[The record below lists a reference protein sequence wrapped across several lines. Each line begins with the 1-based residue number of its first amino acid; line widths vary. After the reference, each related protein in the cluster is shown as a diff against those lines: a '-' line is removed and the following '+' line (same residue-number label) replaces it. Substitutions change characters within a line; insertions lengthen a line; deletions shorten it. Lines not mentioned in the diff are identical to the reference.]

1 MTNTTA
7 PIAHVVTFRTKSEPT
22 RIHREI
28 VEGAQD
34 CDHAVILFQDS
45 IFTKV
50 DVLSCHALT
59 TGLEH
64 QPVADEL
71 TWVEVPA
78 ANRAPYIAEAYS
90 QLGFFGEGQ
99 VSISR
104 DQDSDEYRINGV
116 PGSLQAPTLEQAK
129 ADAQA
134 AYDQAVIVQVVEL
147 REHGYGYATVLGD
160 FLVDTLA
167 DSNGISKDAVRDVL
181 LSGGVLRITG
191 TYLRPSGAYEETIKL
206 VRLLRAPLAPKGDQ
220 EAALAE
226 QARIDRGIEEAL
238 IGTSL
243 VRYGTLEERD
253 EALAA
258 RAADLGTLREAEQ
271 RLLAPVDINAPVTQE
286 ELAGLGLTIR
296 RTQLKG
302 GLEHHEDEPLTLELL
317 EAITAWNGC
326 LDGRDALGRTGTRR
340 CLENLK
346 DGWTIHTSFSTWA
359 VVPQEQPKDPWDGL
373 QVIERDHEYDLD
385 VPEEELPT
393 RTIPLTREILV
404 DCAGFAG
411 HRMALVTL
419 DALKAGRRVYNRGG
433 QLSYVLAPQ
442 EGSGKPQEREEVAC
456 ATQVTQEELEG
467 LTIVV
472 RGALGGSNTPRPLT
486 VDELHYAAILDG
498 TTPRAALEKL
508 KAGQVIEGHC
518 TYHYLV
524 EGPQGRLAA

>member
-1 MTNTTA
+1 MTTTIHTA
-7 PIAHVVTFRTKSEPT
+7 RHAAHVVTFRTKSEPN

-34 CDHAVILFQDS
+34 CDHAVILFQGRL
-45 IFTKV
+45 FAPV
-50 DVLSCHALT
+50 DVVSCHALT
-59 TGLEH
+59 TGLEYTS
-64 QPVADEL
+64 VGDEL

-78 ANRAPYIAEAYS
+78 DSRAPYIAEAYT
-90 QLGFFGEGQ
+90 QRGFFGEGQ

-104 DQDSDEYRINGV
+104 DQDSEEYRVCGV
-116 PGSLQAPTLEQAK
+116 PGRVWADSLEQAK

-167 DSNGISKDAVRDVL
+167 DSNGISKDEVRAVL
-181 LSGGVLRITG
+181 LSGGELKITG
-191 TYLRPSGAYEETIKL
+191 CFERRGEITTETLKL

-220 EAALAE
+220 EAAQVAP
-226 QARIDRGIEEAL
+226 QAPA
-238 IGTSL
+238 S
-243 VRYGTLEERD
+243 
-253 EALAA
+253 
-258 RAADLGTLREAEQ
+258 
-271 RLLAPVDINAPVTQE
+271 INAPVTQE

-346 DGWTIHTSFSTWA
+346 DGWTIHTSFSTWRL
-359 VVPQEQPKDPWDGL
+359 VEQEQPKAPWDGL

-385 VPEEELPT
+385 LPEDELPT

-404 DCAGFAG
+404 QCSGYAG

-419 DALKAGRRVYNRGG
+419 DALKAGKRVYNMGG

-442 EGSGKPQEREEVAC
+442 EGSGKPQEREEVVR
-456 ATQVTQEELEG
+456 ATLRHLPPGCDPYTATAWRLFG
-467 LTIVV
+467 T
-472 RGALGGSNTPRPLT
+472 ATPEARQRAKEITFRTAYSRT
-486 VDELHYAAILDG
+486 V
-498 TTPRAALEKL
+498 
-508 KAGQVIEGHC
+508 Q
-518 TYHYLV
+518 
-524 EGPQGRLAA
+524 